1 MSIVVTAATGHL
13 GTLVVDELL
22 QRVPADQVVAVA
34 RNAAKAAP
42 LAERGVEVRIAD
54 YNDPAALAKAFGA
67 GDTVLLISGLE
78 PNRLEQHKAVLAAA
92 QDAGVARIAYTSVL
106 GGPEADF
113 DLAADHRATEQAIL
127 DSGLPYTIL
136 RNGWYNEVYTDQLAV
151 QLANGVVGSAGDG
164 LIASAARRDYAAAA
178 AVVLTSEGHEKKA
191 YELNG
196 DVAWTLTEYAAEL
209 AKQSGM
215 DIGYTNLSPEDHA
228 QVLVGAGLPEP
239 VAQLFVGVD
248 NAIERGL
255 LAGRGSDLTRLIGR
269 PTTPVAES
277 ISAALKTV
285 QAG

>member
-13 GTLVVDELL
+13 GNLVIDELL

-34 RNAAKAAP
+34 RNAEKAAP
-42 LAERGVEVRIAD
+42 IADRGVEVRIAD

-78 PNRLEQHKAVLAAA
+78 PNRLDQHKSIIAIAK
-92 QDAGVARIAYTSVL
+92 DAGVARIAYTGAL

-127 DSGLPYTIL
+127 DSGLPYTFL
-136 RNGWYNEVYTDQLAV
+136 RNGWYNEVYTDQIPV

-164 LIASAARRDYAAAA
+164 RIGTAARRDYATAA
-178 AVVLTSEGHEKKA
+178 AVVLTGDGHEKKA

-196 DVAWTLTEYAAEL
+196 DTSWTLTEYAAEL
-209 AKQSGM
+209 AKQSGK
-215 DIGYTNLSPEDHA
+215 DVAYNNLSTADHV

-239 VAQLFVGVD
+239 VAQLFAGVD
-248 NAIERGL
+248 AAIERGL
-255 LAGRGSDLTRLIGR
+255 LAGRGGDLARLIGR
-269 PTTPVAES
+269 PTTPIADS
-277 ISAALKTV
+277 IAAALRS
-285 QAG
+285 